1 MRTRSKREGMAHAG
15 NALFY
20 CTQLL
25 CCLWLCDQLTQPR
38 VLRETVIVREADAP
52 LPLVGVRE

>member
-1 MRTRSKREGMAHAG
+1 MAHVG

-20 CTQLL
+20 CTQVL